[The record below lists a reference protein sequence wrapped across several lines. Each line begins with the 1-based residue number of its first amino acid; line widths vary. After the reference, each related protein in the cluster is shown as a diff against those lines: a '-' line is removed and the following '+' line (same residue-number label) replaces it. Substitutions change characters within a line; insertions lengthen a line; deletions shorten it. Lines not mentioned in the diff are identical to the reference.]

1 MLLMGLIASMQHPA
15 LASITTLESLSFPKC
30 YHYFLKLSKEK
41 GGTADQ
47 WRALVQSFKTIHAT
61 HKGAVGNRSLLLA
74 GKSAIELY
82 RRTGRAQ
89 DLDEAIAYLSAFNK
103 ANRSSPHLITGLQ
116 ELKTAHLLKRKI
128 SRLPTVRP
136 APAPPPFHTPAGT
149 GSMQRSPV
157 CPQPRETA
165 GPIPETRGPQ
175 VITREPAPNRS
186 GRKIICNV
194 TGNPFCPQW
203 PVQSESVPSASPIAS
218 VPAVPAV
225 PVSPVKP
232 PVNTPSGT
240 EKRASLPPTTVT
252 DGAAVPAKESAKP
265 SGFVVVIDPGHGGK
279 DPGAVS
285 RDGVL
290 KEKDLTLKISKRIKR
305 FLEKKL
311 AGITV
316 ALTRTDDRFLS
327 LTERTAFANA
337 LNADLF
343 ISVHCNSATDST
355 SKGIE
360 TFYLSKASSPR
371 AMRVAARENGIPL
384 TKMSDLDATLL
395 DLTMISKKTESD
407 TLAST
412 VHKSLARALARELPR
427 MRDRGVKRAPFYVL
441 LGAKMPAILVE
452 CAFISNGRDRD
463 RLTSPSHLD
472 CIAGGIVQGA
482 VEYLG
487 GLGEKG

>member
-1 MLLMGLIASMQHPA
+1 MLLMGLMVSMQHPA
-15 LASITTLESLSFPKC
+15 HGSVTSRESLSFPKC
-30 YHYFLKLSKEK
+30 YHSFLKLSKEK

-47 WRALVQSFKTIHAT
+47 WRALVKCFKTIHTT
-61 HKGAVGNRSLLLA
+61 HQGAVGKRSLLFA
-74 GKSAIELY
+74 GKSCVELY
-82 RRTGRAQ
+82 RRTGRMQ

-103 ANRSSPHLITGLQ
+103 ANRSGPHLIVGLR

-128 SRLPTVRP
+128 SRLRTVRP
-136 APAPPPFHTPAGT
+136 APGPTAFHNPAGT
-149 GSMQRSPV
+149 GSMQRRPV
-157 CPQPRETA
+157 GLPLRETLRVN
-165 GPIPETRGPQ
+165 PEIRGPQ

-186 GRKIICNV
+186 RRKLICNV

-203 PVQSESVPSASPIAS
+203 PVQRESVPSASS
-218 VPAVPAV
+218 VPTV
-225 PVSPVKP
+225 PVHPVTP
-232 PVNTPSGT
+232 PDNPASGAA
-240 EKRASLPPTTVT
+240 KRASLPPPTVT
-252 DGAAVPAKESAKP
+252 DGASVPAKESAKP
-265 SGFVVVIDPGHGGK
+265 NGFVVVIDPGHGGK

-327 LTERTAFANA
+327 LTERTAFANS

-395 DLTMISKKTESD
+395 DLTMISKKNESD
-407 TLAST
+407 RLANT
-412 VHKSLARALARELPR
+412 VHKSLARALARELPG

-463 RLTSPSHLD
+463 KLTSPGHLD
-472 CIAGGIVQGA
+472 CISGGIVQGA
-482 VEYLG
+482 AEYLG